1 MSFKD
6 IRRYFLLSHLT
17 YKAKYADS
25 SIGILWIPISNL
37 FLIAVLTLIF
47 NSGEAKLL
55 AYASYIT
62 VGYISWGFLSDTL
75 NGGCDVFRA
84 RRNDLGSPGTSIAN
98 VFVQALIDRVYV
110 FLLNCIALSF
120 LFLPGALFEM
130 ERLFVLIVALTS
142 IVTTSFLCSYLTSV
156 FTLYFPDFK
165 RLIGNLTRI
174 LFFSSPIF
182 WGFGTVLS
190 GARLYFYTYNPITY
204 FLELMRY
211 SFGGDINM
219 SITVAVETVVL
230 INLVL
235 AVLCFMAFK
244 LQPPYIKNIQ

>member
-1 MSFKD
+1 MNLKD

-25 SIGILWIPISNL
+25 AIGILWIPISNL

-47 NSGEAKLL
+47 KSGEAKLL

-62 VGYISWGFLSDTL
+62 IGYISWGFISETM
-75 NGGCDVFRA
+75 NAGCDVFRA
-84 RRNDLGSPGTSIAN
+84 RRNDLSSPGTSVAN
-98 VFVQALIDRVYV
+98 VFIRSLIDRVYV
-110 FLLNCIALSF
+110 FLLNFIALSF
-120 LFLPGALFEM
+120 LFLPGTVLDI
-130 ERLFVLIVALTS
+130 ERFLVLIVALTS
-142 IVTTSFLCSYLTSV
+142 MFTASFLCSYLTSM

-165 RLIGNLTRI
+165 RLISNLTRI

-211 SFGGDINM
+211 SLGGEINM
-219 SITVAVETVVL
+219 SITVAIETVML

-235 AVLCFMAFK
+235 AVSCFIAFK